1 MKRNKAI
8 IFLSWLL
15 VAACMG
21 VIFCLSAQNG
31 AESQSLSERFSFFL
45 KLGISIDFVRTCAH
59 CLEFMGLA
67 VLIFNA
73 LYQSF
78 GYIRPFLAFAITAAY
93 AASDEIHQL
102 FVEDRACQITDFFV
116 DCFGAA
122 LGILVL
128 WAAIIIFSKIK
139 RRRFS

>member
-1 MKRNKAI
+1 MKRRKAI
-8 IFLSWLL
+8 IFFSWAA

-21 VIFCLSAQNG
+21 VIFYLSAQNG

-45 KLGISIDFVRTCAH
+45 KLGISIGFVRTCAH

-78 GYIRPFLAFAITAAY
+78 GYIRPFLAFVITAAY

-102 FVEDRACQITDFFV
+102 FVDGRACQITDFFV
-116 DCFGAA
+116 DCLGAA
-122 LGILVL
+122 IGT
-128 WAAIIIFSKIK
+128 AALCAMIIIFSKIK
-139 RRRFS
+139 RRRFG